1 MYLRRSA
8 IVKYFLAAFIGAA
21 FYCEWFVF
29 VIQPSFWPNLQCND
43 HDSSC
48 TKILF
53 IADPQIQGDTAVSP
67 PMSYLFN
74 WDSDRFLRST
84 FTVVLK
90 HFKPDILVYLGDLT
104 DEGSIADMKQ
114 FHGYV
119 KRLSNIFE
127 VDHEILQVWVP
138 GDNDIGGE
146 NEPIKADKV
155 AEFEKVFDQPFVIMY
170 RNISFYK
177 VNAITNTIPQYL
189 DTLQSKNYKIV
200 VSHYPITNKRS
211 FAQKVNNAL
220 HPHIYFCA
228 HDHDS
233 KYVKQNKDLANREK
247 MKWLTAGGNVLNV
260 PNDGETL
267 YEIYVPTCSYR
278 MGTSKIGYG
287 VAILEHENSNLRY
300 TVFWSPTRFPYLF
313 LYLLL
318 LIVALLYCIVFCA
331 ARLLHRQTKSV
342 NKGDDKVPLLERI

>member
-1 MYLRRSA
+1 MYIRRSA
-8 IVKYFLAAFIGAA
+8 TVKYFLVAYIGAA
-21 FYCEWFVF
+21 LYCEWLVYI
-29 VIQPSFWPNLQCND
+29 IQPIFWPDLQCNE

-53 IADPQIQGDTAVSP
+53 IADPQIQGDTAVPP

-74 WDSDRFLRST
+74 WDSDRY
-84 FTVVLK
+84 LK
-90 HFKPDILVYLGDLT
+90 SSFSVALNHFKPEILVYLGDLT
-104 DEGSIADMKQ
+104 DEGSIATMKE
-114 FHGYV
+114 FNGYV
-119 KRLSNIFE
+119 KRLSNIFN
-127 VDHEILQVWVP
+127 VNYEILQVWVP

-155 AEFEKVFDQPFVIMY
+155 AAFENIFDQPFVIMY

-177 VNAITNTIPQYL
+177 VNAITHTIPQYL
-189 DTLQSKNYKIV
+189 DTSQSKNYKMV
-200 VSHYPITNKRS
+200 VSHYPITEKRG
-211 FAQKVNNAL
+211 FVQKVNSAL
-220 HPHIYFCA
+220 HPNIYFCA

-233 KYVKQNKDLANREK
+233 KYVKQNKDLSKREK
-247 MKWLTAGGNVLNV
+247 TQWLTAANTVLNV
-260 PNDGETL
+260 PNDESL

-287 VAILEHENSNLRY
+287 AALLEHENSNLRY

-318 LIVALLYCIVFCA
+318 LIIALLYCIVFCA
-331 ARLLHRQTKSV
+331 ARLLHRQAAVVS
-342 NKGDDKVPLLERI
+342 KGDDKVPLLERI